1 MLVVKSEFMKAFRN
15 RALALSGILLIS
27 FCAVAQNT
35 ALVSGAWETGTNW
48 STGAAPVA
56 TDNVVVPAGF
66 AMTVNAAGDLCG
78 SLTIANGGSV
88 TINNGD
94 GLAIGG
100 SLSNG
105 GGLNA
110 VAGSTLTF
118 NGAANSTITGG
129 GTYTIAGTI
138 VMKLNAATTT
148 LDVQDANF
156 ITGINA
162 GGNYFFTFTK
172 GTWIMDNAGTLND
185 SYNSGSTNALTIPF
199 GVVIQSNNG
208 IMNLAKNGTMATI
221 GNGTSTYG
229 QSNIIL
235 SGELYINGGTVDVA
249 FGQTVS
255 TAGGQTLSMGV
266 DLQYHA
272 NGGSPELLMTSGTL
286 NLGAGFD
293 YYSTSDYIDFNMSGG
308 TIVAAVKGS
317 SYMGTFQLNDYPG
330 GQTVMSGGL
339 IELTDASWGY
349 YPDIDLGGTNVQGVL
364 YSVTGGTVQFGSPA
378 TANTGTNFAF
388 EAWSTTNYPNFSFEP
403 GIAKVAQ
410 PLNNSDFRI
419 YSLTA
424 NTNMSFSVA
433 DYLTGNST
441 KNMTIDGNNGSWAF
455 DDEGGFVAGT
465 STVHFTG
472 TANQMIN
479 SSSLTSVS
487 FYNLIIA
494 TLSGASASVGGNL
507 NTIKVGG
514 YLTISSGAFI
524 PGTMTTLD
532 VTGTTTLSAG
542 ALTAPATINE
552 SGNWTNN
559 GGGFVPNNG
568 TMNFT
573 GTAAQAINGTATTQT
588 FYNLIA
594 KLSVNQTLSVGGS
607 TTVLAVNNNLTE
619 TSGNI
624 TAPAK
629 LTVLG
634 NVVLTSGTYNAGTNT
649 YIGGGFTNNSN
660 AFFANSNTV
669 AFNGSA
675 AQTIGGSF
683 ATTFYN
689 MTASNSAG
697 NVILGT
703 STIVSNQFAFTL
715 GMLDASKHPLTITSG
730 LAITGATGNS
740 YIIVGNG
747 VSTTGYLAID
757 NLPAS
762 TATLFPIGTATYYL
776 PATLNPGTNTGVAF
790 SAFVFTPAAYS
801 GVYGGAAF
809 TGTEKTNILSTIWNI
824 SQTAG
829 SGSATLAVNWTAAG
843 TTFDGSA
850 FVSDGSNIGILQH
863 NIGGYWNTATG
874 SGNVATFSATSSF
887 SSFGEFVVG
896 TLNYVLALTITDFNA
911 TLNSNNTVGLT
922 WIGSGLG
929 FSSFDIQRS
938 TDGIDWTTIGEVAA
952 ATADADGQYSFID
965 PNPAPG
971 VNYYRIFSQ
980 ETDGGSSYSNIRTV
994 NLAGMAAIGIYPNP
1008 TTDRINV
1015 SVSNATPDLSIR
1027 LVSLT
1032 GQVLQSIM
1040 PGATGASVTTINVQ
1054 RYPAAIYFVQLV
1066 NSQRVL
1072 QVSSVIVTH

>member
-1 MLVVKSEFMKAFRN
+1 MKTFGI
-15 RALALSGILLIS
+15 RALALSATLLIS
-27 FCAVAQNT
+27 GWVVAQNT
-35 ALVSGAWETGTNW
+35 ALTSGAWENGTNW
-48 STGAAPVA
+48 SSGVAPVA

-66 AMTVNAAGDLCG
+66 AMTVNAAGDLCA
-78 SLTIANGGSV
+78 SLTIAGTGSV

-100 SLSNG
+100 SLSNAG
-105 GGLNA
+105 TFTA

-129 GTYTIAGTI
+129 GTYTIAGTV
-138 VMKLNAATTT
+138 VMNLNAATTT

-162 GGNYFFTFTK
+162 GGNYYFTFKK

-221 GNGTSTYG
+221 GNGTSSYG

-249 FGQTVS
+249 FGQTAS
-255 TAGGQTLSMGV
+255 SNSGQTVNMGV

-272 NGGSPELLMTSGTL
+272 NGGSPELLITSGTL
-286 NLGAGFD
+286 NLGSGFD
-293 YYSTSDYIDFNMSGG
+293 YYTTTDYIDFNMSGG

-339 IELTDASWGY
+339 IELTDASWGV
-349 YPDIDLGGTNVQGVL
+349 YPDIDLGGTNVQSVL

-378 TANTGTNFAF
+378 TANSGTYFAF

-403 GIAKVAQ
+403 GMAKVAQ

-424 NTNMSFSVA
+424 NANMTFSVA
-433 DYLTGNST
+433 DYLTGNTT

-455 DDEGGFVAGT
+455 DDEGGFVVGT
-465 STVHFTG
+465 STVHFIG
-472 TANQMIN
+472 SANQMIN
-479 SSSLTSVS
+479 SSALTTVS
-487 FYNLIIA
+487 FYNLVIG
-494 TLSGASASVGGNL
+494 TLSGASASVSGNL

-514 YLTISSGAFI
+514 NLTMSSGTFS

-532 VTGTTTLSAG
+532 VTGTTTLTAG
-542 ALTAPATINE
+542 TLTAPATINE

-559 GGGFVPNNG
+559 GGTFVPNSG
-568 TMNFT
+568 TLNFN
-573 GTAAQAINGTATTQT
+573 GTAAQVINGTTAAQN
-588 FYNLIA
+588 FYNLTT
-594 KLSVNQTLSVGGS
+594 KMSVGQTLSTGGS
-607 TTVLAVNNNLTE
+607 TATVVVASNLTE

-624 TAPAK
+624 TAPAT

-634 NVVLTSGTYNAGTNT
+634 NVLLTAGTFNAGTNT
-649 YIGGGFTNNSN
+649 NIGGNFTNNSN
-660 AFFANSNTV
+660 AFVANSNTV
-669 AFNGSA
+669 TFNGST

-683 ATTFYN
+683 GTTFYN
-689 MTASNSAG
+689 MTAANSG
-697 NVILGT
+697 GHVILGILT
-703 STIVSNQFAFTL
+703 TVSNQFAFTL
-715 GMLDASKHPLTITSG
+715 GMLDASKKPLTITSG
-730 LAITGATGNS
+730 LAITGASGNS

-747 VSTTGYLAID
+747 VSTMGYLTID

-762 TATLFPIGTATYYL
+762 TATLYPIGTATYYL
-776 PATLNPGTNTGVAF
+776 PATLNPGTNTGDAF
-790 SAFVFTPAAYS
+790 SAYVFTPAAYS

-809 TGTEKTNILSTIWNI
+809 TGTEATNILNTIWNI

-829 SGSATLAVNWTAAG
+829 SGSATLGVNWTSAG
-843 TTFDGSA
+843 TTLDGSA
-850 FVSDGSNIGILQH
+850 FVSDGTNIGILQH
-863 NIGGYWNTATG
+863 NSGGYWNAATG

-887 SSFGEFVVG
+887 GSFGQFVVG
-896 TLNYVLALTITDFNA
+896 TLNYVLALTVTDFNA
-911 TLNSNNTVGLT
+911 TLNSNNTVSLAWTASRIGL
-922 WIGSGLG
+922 
-929 FSSFDIQRS
+929 SSFDVQRS

-952 ATADADGQYSFID
+952 SAADADGQYSFID

-971 VNYYRIFSQ
+971 INYYRIFSQ
-980 ETDGGSSYSNIRTV
+980 QTDGGSSYSDIRTV

-1008 TTDRINV
+1008 TTDLINV
-1015 SVSNATPDLSIR
+1015 SVSNATPDLCIR

-1032 GQVLQSIM
+1032 GQVLQTVK

-1072 QVSSVIVTH
+1072 QVSSVMVTR